1 MFSAASVQG
10 ELRFTSM
17 SGLSISE
24 LRARTGLA
32 ASALRF
38 YERKGLLRAT
48 GRVGG
53 KRIYDEG
60 AVEQVAFIDLLK
72 LAGFTLSEIA
82 ALVGSTGRTAPEW
95 RAMAAEKLRELDARV
110 QEIQRARTAL
120 HHMLGAPHDHLDDC
134 PEHHRIL
141 RAHADVLA
149 TAAPRRTRAGHPTLR
164 PA

>member
-1 MFSAASVQG
+1 
-10 ELRFTSM
+10 M
-17 SGLSISE
+17 SGMSISE

-38 YERKGLLRAT
+38 YERKGLLRTT

-53 KRIYDEG
+53 KRMYDEG

-72 LAGFTLSEIA
+72 RAGFTLSEIA

-95 RAMAAEKLRELDARV
+95 RAMAAEKLRELDHRV
-110 QEIQRARTAL
+110 QDIQRARTAL
-120 HHMLGAPHDHLDDC
+120 HQMLGAPHHHLDDC

-141 RAHADVLA
+141 RAHADALA
-149 TAAPRRTRAGHPTLR
+149 VPGSNRGRAERPTRR